1 MNSSSVNSPELTHN
15 EIAERARVL
24 WNARGCPTGC
34 DDEIWLDAERQLAAE
49 RGGTSRRRNQTAGST
64 GEIDIDE
71 SALAERLDDFGDPG
85 SRSATSLDPT
95 K

>member
-1 MNSSSVNSPELTHN
+1 MNSSVNFPELTHH
-15 EIAERARVL
+15 EIAERARAL
-24 WNARGCPTGC
+24 WTARGCPTGR

-49 RGGTSRRRNQTAGST
+49 RRGTSRGRKRSDASLANL
-64 GEIDIDE
+64 DIDE
-71 SALAERLDDFGDPG
+71 SALADRLADFGDPG